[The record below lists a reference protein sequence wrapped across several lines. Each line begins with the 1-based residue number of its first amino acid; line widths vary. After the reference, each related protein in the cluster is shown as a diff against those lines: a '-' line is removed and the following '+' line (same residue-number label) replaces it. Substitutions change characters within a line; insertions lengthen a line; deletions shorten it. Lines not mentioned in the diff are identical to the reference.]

1 MSIACSGAKVV
12 CIREVQKTL
21 AQSAKALIEAKI
33 QEFGVGS
40 QFHVLYD
47 RIEAPGSGLII
58 FLGMQ
63 DQNAESIKSLEGYN
77 VAWVEEAQTLSNRS
91 LALLRPTIR
100 AEGSEIWFSWNPRR
114 KSDAIDQFL
123 RGARPD
129 NAIVVKANWRD
140 NPWFPA
146 VLEEERQLDLQ
157 KYPERYHHVW
167 EGDYAK
173 AFEGAYYA
181 AVLSEARRQGRITK
195 VADSLG
201 FDWAP
206 KKGPKGP
213 RASRPRPTPHRTAQ

>member
-1 MSIACSGAKVV
+1 
-12 CIREVQKTL
+12 
-21 AQSAKALIEAKI
+21 
-33 QEFGVGS
+33 
-40 QFHVLYD
+40 
-47 RIEAPGSGLII
+47 
-58 FLGMQ
+58 MQ
-63 DQNAESIKSLEGYN
+63 DQNSESIKSLEGYN

-195 VADSLG
+195 LADSLG